1 MKEKARLPGIP
12 IKPELE
18 TDLHPVKFERRSP
31 SAAFSAITSEYNIM
45 IVIDNILAD
54 WSFIAITANACIL
67 SIQIYS

>member
-54 WSFIAITANACIL
+54 
-67 SIQIYS
+67 